1 MKALALAGAALCSA
15 YGGFAAL
22 SLAMDRHHEDSFAG
36 ARDPLRDRPWLRAV
50 GIAGLLLSLL
60 GSLELQG
67 ATQGWVLWFGVLM
80 AGALCV
86 VLTLTYLPRRA
97 LQFGLVA
104 WAVGLVLLVVTSL
117 AAA

>member
-1 MKALALAGAALCSA
+1 LKALALAGAALCSA

-36 ARDPLRDRPWLRAV
+36 ARDPLRDRPWLRAA

-67 ATQGWVLWFGVLM
+67 ATQGWVLWCGVLT
-80 AGALCV
+80 ASALGV

-97 LQFGLVA
+97 LQFGVGA
-104 WAVGLVLLVVTSL
+104 WAVGLVLFVVTSL